1 MIYLFCPNGDDQPR
15 TVIALHLLSESRC
28 IQVVEPSCADK
39 TAGSLRNIC
48 VEEGSVRLEMYEVGH
63 AVTEK
68 EMLDIIEFMLSKCQS
83 GCWLV
88 EDVPQANP
96 RSAFPTIHTPRAC
109 LARTQHVRRTAHV
122 YALQLSNN

>member
-1 MIYLFCPNGDDQPR
+1 MVD
-15 TVIALHLLSESRC
+15 
-28 IQVVEPSCADK
+28 PSCADK

-83 GCWLV
+83 GC
-88 EDVPQANP
+88 
-96 RSAFPTIHTPRAC
+96 
-109 LARTQHVRRTAHV
+109 
-122 YALQLSNN
+122 